1 MRRDVTQEQR
11 GRSHLSLLTI
21 IAEDQ
26 WVAKV
31 GVVLTH
37 KLASGTLPKKGKVN
51 TTGGRE
57 GGRGGREGGR
67 EGREGEGWR
76 GGEVGRE
83 GRERGR
89 EGREGGEG
97 GRDKGGEPLFVHL
110 CQCSP
115 PSSPCPP
122 PSPLSPLPPSP
133 HLCTSLGSPLS
144 RTQ

>member
-37 KLASGTLPKKGKVN
+37 KLASGALPKKGKVN

-57 GGRGGREGGR
+57 GGREGGKGGR
-67 EGREGEGWR
+67 EGRE
-76 GGEVGRE
+76 VGIRVE
-83 GRERGR
+83 SLFSSIFANAVL
-89 EGREGGEG
+89 
-97 GRDKGGEPLFVHL
+97 PLL
-110 CQCSP
+110 PAPPPPPLPSP
-115 PSSPCPP
+115 PS
-122 PSPLSPLPPSP
+122 PSP